1 MSVINRY
8 KILKADV
15 ANAIKFLQT
24 KKGHLDVKP
33 WVEKF
38 KDNLSVKKNKLYF
51 DDKEV
56 IPREN
61 VDTYLRRRL
70 YSKNDDAIQMS
81 RDGAHYQ
88 LLKETVGITR
98 RALMDFLK
106 AQRTLGETRAAQAK
120 PKSTAGKREK
130 GYVLETDLVFIR
142 RDDLI
147 EANPRFEKKDPP
159 REQYA
164 LVTVEKATGLC
175 RITNMKV
182 KESDVVTP
190 EVKKHIEWFAKKLKV
205 PAKTLELRSDKGG
218 EFNHKDLATV
228 VGTTKYVSMGPS
240 VERKNRQVQQNFY
253 RILRNRQALTV
264 KNALAKAENLV
275 NNCYNRIQK
284 KTPNEAAEQAQEE
297 TLKKYNK
304 KRAKY
309 QSNSKRKPFEIGDK
323 VRIQKK
329 TIKDSAVGFK
339 SYKNMTYGADVHII
353 KKRTKSLPYRY
364 WLGRGVGRW
373 INGDLLMKTRA
384 RDKTSDKLIETRDE
398 AQEAADKA
406 EKKRQQEEADKE
418 REANRKRLAK
428 KKGVKPSMKKSED
441 NIKKIRAA
449 EKKGEEIDRRIEEAQ
464 KEYEKKHNMKAPA
477 KRKHIKVKGWKPK
490 DEDYV
495 PEEVPKKKKKKAAP
509 KAKAPVRRSRR
520 GVKRVDYSNM

>member
-1 MSVINRY
+1 MSSINRY
-8 KILKADV
+8 KITKADV
-15 ANAIKFLQT
+15 AQAVKFLKT
-24 KKGHLDVKP
+24 KKGHLDVAP

-38 KDNLSVKKNKLYF
+38 KANLSVKNGKLNF
-51 DDKEV
+51 DGKEV
-56 IPREN
+56 VPRED
-61 VDTYLRRRL
+61 VDAYLRRRL
-70 YSKNDDAIQMS
+70 YSKADDAIQMS

-98 RALMDFLK
+98 RKLMEFLK
-106 AQRTLGETRAAQAK
+106 AQRTLGETRAALPK

-130 GYVLETDLVFIR
+130 GFVLETDLVFIR

-175 RITNMKV
+175 RITNVLV
-182 KESDVVTP
+182 KEAEVVTP

-205 PAKTLELRSDKGG
+205 PAKQFELRSDKGG

-228 VGTTKYVSMGPS
+228 VGKTKYIPMGPS
-240 VERKNRQVQQNFY
+240 VERKNRQIQQNFY

-264 KNALAKAENLV
+264 KNGLAKAENLA
-275 NNCYNRIQK
+275 NNCYSRIQK
-284 KTPNEAAEQAQEE
+284 ATPNEAAEQAQEE

-304 KRAKY
+304 KRATY
-309 QSNSKRKPFEIGDK
+309 QSTSKRKPLEVGEL

-329 TIKDSAVGFK
+329 TIKDSAVGYK
-339 SYKNMTYGADVHII
+339 SYKNMTYSAEVYVI
-353 KKRTKSLPYRY
+353 KKRTKSVPYRY

-373 INGDLLMKTRA
+373 INGDLLLKTKS
-384 RDKTSDKLIETRDE
+384 RDKVSDKLIESRDE
-398 AQEAADKA
+398 TQKAADKA

-449 EKKGEEIDRRIEEAQ
+449 EKRGEEIDRQIEEAQ
-464 KEYEKKHNMKAPA
+464 REYEKKHNMKKPA

-495 PEEVPKKKKKKAAP
+495 PEEAPKKKKKPAP
-509 KAKAPVRRSRR
+509 KAPVRRSRR
-520 GVKRVDYSNM
+520 NVKRVDYSKM